1 MHTCTYIYIHN
12 IHIHIHIHTYNINII
27 YIHIN
32 IHIHTYIYIYIYS
45 YATADECCQ
54 SYVDE
59 HQELKEDK
67 NFVPDCVD
75 HTKMKEH
82 SQFMKTYDVED
93 LQESLTCHPL
103 PFCQPTHNHSI
114 CLRGYS
120 IFDDQKECCAHDDAR
135 CKVIGMYYNLILMT
149 DRLLS
154 TFRFDI
160 YI

>member
-1 MHTCTYIYIHN
+1 MLCFQIENFGFET
-12 IHIHIHIHTYNINII
+12 
-27 YIHIN
+27 
-32 IHIHTYIYIYIYS
+32 S
-45 YATADECCQ
+45 
-54 SYVDE
+54 
-59 HQELKEDK
+59 DK
-67 NFVPDCVD
+67 RNNCSNAF
-75 HTKMKEH
+75 HLLL
-82 SQFMKTYDVED
+82 Y
-93 LQESLTCHPL
+93 ESLTCHPL

-149 DRLLS
+149 DRLSS